1 MKNDACV
8 AQLVEK
14 LSLDKESVIRALDAF
29 VAGVVEELL
38 EKGEV
43 PVRGLGCFKVVY
55 IPSRKTVHGSVAR
68 VFPPRQ
74 KVVFF
79 TRSVIETS
87 AMQILE
93 RKASL
98 SHSRSEQFYRI
109 LVRHFRK
116 SHSKMQELS
125 LEGLGS
131 FTKVDGKYIFVPDR
145 TLEEIVNNAYDHLTV
160 FETEAGT

>member
-8 AQLVEK
+8 VQLVEK
-14 LSLDKESVIRALDAF
+14 LSLDKEFVIRALDAF
-29 VAGVVEELL
+29 VAGLVEELL

-43 PVRGLGCFKVVY
+43 PVRGLGCFKVVH
-55 IPSRKTVHGSVAR
+55 IPSRKTVQGSVAK
-68 VFPPRQ
+68 VYPPRR

-87 AMQILE
+87 ALRILE
-93 RKASL
+93 RKTSL
-98 SHSRSEQFYRI
+98 SHARCEQFYRI

-116 SHSKMQELS
+116 SHSKMQGLS
-125 LEGLGS
+125 MEGLGS

-145 TLEEIVNNAYDHLTV
+145 TLEEIVNNAYDHLSV
-160 FETEAGT
+160 FEIEAGA